1 MKNAHPSTER
11 EPGTL
16 GRLYSL
22 ILPYRTT
29 VAAGLACLI
38 LSVAAELYPPL
49 VWQQVV
55 DIGLAQRDWTYI
67 GWQLAV
73 LVLVFGLGQVC
84 SAVRGVL
91 LERAGQQLTLDL
103 RLRMHAKLQSQSA
116 AYFAQRRTGDLLARL
131 TADVE
136 SVQDVLIRGTDSV
149 VANALRVFGVA
160 AIFIALQP
168 ALGLIVLLPML
179 LVGLL
184 LMRYNRRVR
193 PVYRAARR
201 RLGELSAQIS
211 DNINGVRVIQAFA
224 QDRRVAA
231 ALERIG
237 RELYGQQVR
246 AVMLRN
252 RVFPLIRW
260 VANFGNVLMLGGGVW
275 FIMRGQFTLGGLLAY
290 RGYGRYFYGPIDDL
304 VNINDLLQ
312 QAAAAG
318 RRIFE
323 VLDADVSIADAP
335 GSRALPA
342 PLRGDIRFERV
353 SFGYDPARPV
363 LHDISLHIRPGERVA
378 LLGPS
383 GAGKSTLLALV
394 ARLYDPDAGRVSV
407 DGHDLSEVTLASLR
421 AQIGQ
426 VAQET
431 FLFNTSAFE
440 NLRFGRPDA
449 SRAEA
454 EDAARAANAH
464 AFLAALP
471 EGYDTLVGERGVK
484 LSGGQKQRLAV
495 ARALLTNA
503 PLLLLDE
510 PTSAVEP
517 ESEALIIEALERLMH
532 GRTTLIVSH
541 RLSLARSA
549 DRVVVIADGR
559 IAEDGPPGELMA
571 RPGSRFAAMLAA
583 DTPEALVGP
592 NGQE

>member
-237 RELYGQQVR
+237 RELYGQQEIGR
-246 AVMLRN
+246 AHV
-252 RVFPLIRW
+252 
-260 VANFGNVLMLGGGVW
+260 
-275 FIMRGQFTLGGLLAY
+275 
-290 RGYGRYFYGPIDDL
+290 
-304 VNINDLLQ
+304 
-312 QAAAAG
+312 
-318 RRIFE
+318 
-323 VLDADVSIADAP
+323 
-335 GSRALPA
+335 
-342 PLRGDIRFERV
+342 
-353 SFGYDPARPV
+353 
-363 LHDISLHIRPGERVA
+363 
-378 LLGPS
+378 
-383 GAGKSTLLALV
+383 
-394 ARLYDPDAGRVSV
+394 
-407 DGHDLSEVTLASLR
+407 
-421 AQIGQ
+421 
-426 VAQET
+426 
-431 FLFNTSAFE
+431 
-440 NLRFGRPDA
+440 
-449 SRAEA
+449 
-454 EDAARAANAH
+454 
-464 AFLAALP
+464 
-471 EGYDTLVGERGVK
+471 
-484 LSGGQKQRLAV
+484 
-495 ARALLTNA
+495 
-503 PLLLLDE
+503 
-510 PTSAVEP
+510 
-517 ESEALIIEALERLMH
+517 
-532 GRTTLIVSH
+532 
-541 RLSLARSA
+541 
-549 DRVVVIADGR
+549 
-559 IAEDGPPGELMA
+559 
-571 RPGSRFAAMLAA
+571 
-583 DTPEALVGP
+583 
-592 NGQE
+592 